1 MTAHKKRGRPSRAQ
15 LRAAEAPGP
24 TPETAAK
31 LWPDAVLALVRK
43 GRISVA
49 QERAAREIN
58 SIWESLERAMSP
70 SSSVV
75 LARVNASY
83 REPPDGMS
91 HRMARMLRARHQPW
105 AGREIEKTI
114 APGLTRYGVVWRLVN
129 LNWPA
134 ALIARQGGVS
144 VRAVLKAL
152 RASLDVYVSFAD
164 KDGGLG

>member
-1 MTAHKKRGRPSRAQ
+1 MSVRKTIAIKKRGRPSRAER
-15 LRAAEAPGP
+15 RAAETPGS
-24 TPETAAK
+24 TRETAAK
-31 LWPDAVLALVRK
+31 LRPDAVLALEHS
-43 GRISVA
+43 GRISVD

-91 HRMARMLRARHQPW
+91 HRMARMLRTRHQPW
-105 AGREIEKTI
+105 ASREIEKVI

-129 LNWPA
+129 LNWSLT
-134 ALIARQGGVS
+134 LIARQLG
-144 VRAVLKAL
+144 RL
-152 RASLDVYVSFAD
+152 RQLRR
-164 KDGGLG
+164 